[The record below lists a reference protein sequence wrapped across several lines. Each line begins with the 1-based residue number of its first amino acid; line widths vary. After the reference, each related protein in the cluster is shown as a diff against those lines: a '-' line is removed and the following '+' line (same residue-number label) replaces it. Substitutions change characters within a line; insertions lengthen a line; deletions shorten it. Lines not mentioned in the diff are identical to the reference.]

1 MAKHPHQS
9 SHKSG
14 DAIGNKIR
22 KLKEEG
28 KTHNQ
33 AIGQAMGMARQGSL
47 GSAAKASVG
56 EKPRKKFANPNAEHF
71 WPETDLRGANP
82 QKY

>member
-1 MAKHPHQS
+1 MAKHAHQS
-9 SHKSG
+9 GHS

-22 KLKEEG
+22 KLKSEG

-33 AIGQAMGMARQGSL
+33 AIGQAMGMARQGVL

-56 EKPRKKFANPNAEHF
+56 QRKKFANPNAEHL

-82 QKY
+82 RKY